1 MAGGKADRFIGHLVY
16 EGSFFLSD
24 AVLGADPMAARLGAF
39 MDASGRVRSHLGTPG
54 RQRRD
59 MIQRL
64 RGLEP
69 EGML

>member
-1 MAGGKADRFIGHLVY
+1 MAGGKADRFIGHLVH

-24 AVLGADPMAARLGAF
+24 AVLWADPMAAGLGAF
-39 MDASGRVRSHLGTPG
+39 MGGSGRVRSYLGTPG
-54 RQRRD
+54 RQRQD
-59 MIQRL
+59 MVQRL